1 MKNTLLIAAICFLS
15 IGCNQ
20 AQVNVNVPTP
30 PPESSQKVQVAILFD
45 TSNSMDGLIDQAK
58 SRIWSIVNE
67 VSTLTYNGETPQI
80 EIGLYHYGNDNLSMT
95 KNYIEQVVPLTSD
108 LDLISEKLFGLRT
121 NGGSEYCGAVIG
133 QSLDEL
139 NWSDDPTDLK
149 MIYIAGNEAF
159 DQGPVSFKEACKR
172 ASKQGIFIN
181 TIYCGNY
188 ETGVKEFWKE
198 GATCSGGD
206 YFNIDSDR
214 AIVHY
219 DTPYDDQINSYND
232 SLNSTYYGYGSI
244 GKRKKTQQVMQD
256 GNAEMESVAVKTER
270 SIVKSK
276 GKVYKNSTWD
286 VVDATEEGNIDVKEL
301 SEEELPEEF
310 KGKTDAEKDAMVL
323 KAKKDRE
330 RYQKTI
336 GELATK
342 REAYIAEEKK
352 KKANDE
358 DVDDFGTSVNESIMK
373 KAKINGFEKEATKK

>member
-1 MKNTLLIAAICFLS
+1 MRNTLLISAICLFS

-20 AQVNVNVPTP
+20 AQVNNNLPTP
-30 PPESSQKVQVAILFD
+30 PPDTDKKVQVAILFD

-67 VSTLTYNGETPQI
+67 ISTLTYEGATPQI

-95 KNYIEQVVPLTSD
+95 KNYIEQLLPLTSD
-108 LDLISEKLFGLRT
+108 LDVISEKLFALRT
-121 NGGSEYCGAVIG
+121 NGGSEFCGAVIG

-139 NWSDDPTDLK
+139 KWSDNPTDLK

-159 DQGPVSFKEACKR
+159 DQGPVSFKEECAR
-172 ASKQGIFIN
+172 ASKKGIFIN

-188 ETGVKEFWKE
+188 ETGIQELWKD

-219 DTPYDDQINSYND
+219 DTPYDDKINSYND
-232 SLNSTYYGYGSI
+232 SLNGTYYGYGSL
-244 GKRKKTQQVMQD
+244 GRHKKSQQTMQD
-256 GNAEMESVAVKTER
+256 SNAEMESISVKTER

-276 GKVYKNSTWD
+276 GKVYNNASWD
-286 VVDATEEGNIDVKEL
+286 IVDAVEEGDKDIKEMT
-301 SEEELPEEF
+301 EEELPEEF
-310 KGKTDAEKDAMVL
+310 KGKTDAEKEALLLETKVN
-323 KAKKDRE
+323 RE
-330 RYQKTI
+330 KYQKTI
-336 GELATK
+336 GELAAK

-352 KKANDE
+352 KNAGAE
-358 DVDDFGTSVNESIMK
+358 VVDDFGTSVNESIMK
-373 KAKINGFEKEATKK
+373 KAKTNGFQKEAIEQ